1 MTDLYTLNTISK
13 QAHAQ
18 ALAYDA
24 AAGKVPYYLGLIEE
38 LRELHPSIGLRNIY
52 ETYQPDGIGRD
63 AFIEL
68 GKQHGYMLKRSNR

>member
-18 ALAYDA
+18 ALAYERRQ
-24 AAGKVPYYLGLIEE
+24 AGKVPYYLGLIEE

-52 ETYQPDGIGRD
+52 ETYQPDGIRRHTK
-63 AFIEL
+63 FTTN
-68 GKQHGYMLKRSNR
+68 H